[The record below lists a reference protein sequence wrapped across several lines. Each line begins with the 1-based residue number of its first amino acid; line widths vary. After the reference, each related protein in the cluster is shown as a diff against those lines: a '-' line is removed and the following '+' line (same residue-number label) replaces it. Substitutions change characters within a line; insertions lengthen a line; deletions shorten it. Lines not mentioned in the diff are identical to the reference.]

1 MYKLFH
7 TTVWGASN
15 PLRFK
20 FLLTMKFICLFLLV
34 TIFQGKAASFAQR
47 VTLNVKN
54 ASIDKVF
61 ESLNKQTNYNF
72 YYNDEL
78 IKKAQAIS
86 LSVTNAPLME
96 VLKQCFSGQPFTYS
110 INKNIIVLRP
120 YTAEEELLRQEIVV
134 SGKVT
139 DDKGAG
145 IPGASIKVKGT
156 SQATSTSSDGNFSI
170 KTNEN
175 AVLIISY
182 IGFATQEVAVQGR
195 STINIS
201 LKQSEEELAE
211 LIVVGYGT
219 RKKSDLTG
227 AISSIDE
234 KRIRE
239 IPSGNIATALQGSAP
254 GMSVL
259 KSGGNSHPGAP
270 PAIRIRGERSLGALN
285 DPLIIL
291 DGIPFNGNLND
302 ISQDDVVGATI
313 LKDASAT
320 AIYGSRGANGVI
332 LISTRRGKDG
342 KPVVNYSG
350 YAGFNKTLGDYDVM
364 DAEEFLLFR
373 KWARINGSA
382 PNTYT
387 GINDPSLT
395 SDEPTKTIFSD
406 KTEYNLYKAGT
417 NTNWQ
422 DLLYKTALLSNHQIG
437 VSGGTETTQ
446 YDVSVGYYTAG
457 GIYPGQGMDRYS
469 VKLSIDHKLGKFIK
483 VGLSSL
489 NSYNLTKG
497 LNLNPVSQFLQASP
511 FSTPYLPDGTLSTF
525 LPGSN
530 MNVWNPLSDFTPGN
544 ILDDVKRLNTFTTAY
559 LEADLTHGFKYK
571 LNTGIE
577 LSPETQGKFYGSNT
591 TKQLGT
597 PNYGYNRTATGYNYT
612 VENIL
617 TYDKTIA
624 EDHALNFTGLFSLQK
639 TRTEVNDVSYRDV
652 LADYIQ
658 YYNPRYASSVTSTGD
673 FMKASILSYMG
684 RLNYTY
690 KNKYLLTAT
699 LRADGSS
706 RLAAGNKWHSFPSAA
721 VGWNIKNEKFLENN
735 KTISTFKLR
744 GSYGRIGN
752 QAIGAYE
759 TIGGLTGIYYNYG
772 GTNVQ
777 GTYPNPDAPANVTL
791 GWEYT
796 STLNFG
802 LDYGLLNNRIT
813 GSVEYYQQKT
823 SDILLYQT
831 LPRTSGYNKIRNN
844 IGNTENSGM
853 EFNLSTVNFEGAD
866 QNSFK
871 WTTDLNVFFNRNK
884 ITKLA
889 SGVTMDLANS
899 WFVGSPNGV
908 IFDYKRVG
916 LWQNTPEDIAL
927 AVKYGLAANETAY
940 LTGSNSL
947 VGTVKVADIN
957 GDNKITADDREILGA
972 RQPKLEGGMTNRFVY
987 KNFDFSFV
995 TYFKYG
1001 GKLKSG
1007 IHGGWSN
1014 TFQAGYNNLDVDYWT
1029 PDNPVNYW
1037 PKPNSTLQN
1046 PMYKSTLDLFDA
1058 SYLKIR
1064 TVTLGYTLPAKVL
1077 KSIGARSA
1085 RVYTTASNPFT
1096 FFSPYMRDAKGLDPE
1111 TNSKIEEVTP
1121 ALWSMLFGLN
1131 ISF

>member
-7 TTVWGASN
+7 TTAWVAKGSM
-15 PLRFK
+15 RFK
-20 FLLTMKFICLFLLV
+20 FLLTMKFICMFLLV

-54 ASIDKVF
+54 APIESVF
-61 ESLNKQTNYNF
+61 ESLTSQTNYNF
-72 YYNDEL
+72 YYPDEL
-78 IKKAQAIS
+78 IKKAQKIN
-86 LSVTNAPLME
+86 LSVKDAPLTE
-96 VLKQCFSGQPFTYS
+96 VLKQCFSDQPFTYS
-110 INKNIIVLRP
+110 INRNMVVLRA
-120 YTAEEELLRQEIVV
+120 YTAEELQQQELIV

-139 DDKGAG
+139 DEKGAG
-145 IPGASIKVKGT
+145 IPGATIKVKGT
-156 SQATSTSSDGNFSI
+156 SQVATTNAQGNFSVS
-170 KTNEN
+170 TVEN
-175 AVLIISY
+175 AVLVITY
-182 IGFATQEVAVQGR
+182 IGFASQEVAVQGR
-195 STINIS
+195 KTINIS
-201 LKQSEEELAE
+201 LKPTEQELAE
-211 LIVVGYGT
+211 LVVVGYGT

-227 AISSIDE
+227 AISTVDE

-239 IPSGNIATALQGSAP
+239 IPAGNVASALQGSAP
-254 GMSVL
+254 GVSVL
-259 KSGGNSHPGAP
+259 KSGGNSHPGSP
-270 PAIRIRGERSLGALN
+270 PSVRIRGERSLGAGN
-285 DPLIIL
+285 EPLIIL

-302 ISQDDVVGATI
+302 ISQDDVVSATI
-313 LKDASAT
+313 LKDASST

-332 LISTRRGKDG
+332 LISTRRGKNG
-342 KPVVNYSG
+342 KPVVNYNG
-350 YAGFNKTLGDYDVM
+350 YVGFNKTLGDYDVM
-364 DAEEFLLFR
+364 DAEQFLLFR
-373 KWARINGSA
+373 KWARVNGSA

-387 GINDPSLT
+387 GIDDPALT

-406 KTEYNLYKAGT
+406 KTEYNLYKAGM

-422 DLLYKTALLSNHQIG
+422 DLLYKTALLTNHQVG
-437 VSGGTETTQ
+437 VSGGSDATQ

-469 VKLSIDHKLGKFIK
+469 VKLSIDHKLGNYIK

-497 LNLNPVSQFLQASP
+497 INLNPVSQFLQASP

-530 MNVWNPLSDFTPGN
+530 MNVWNPLSDFTPGS
-544 ILDDVKRLNTFTTAY
+544 LVDDIKRLNTFTTAY
-559 LEADLTHGFKYK
+559 LEADLTRGFKYK

-597 PNYGYNRTATGYNYT
+597 QNYGYNRTATGYNYT

-624 EDHALNFTGLFSLQK
+624 EDHALNVTGLFSLQK

-658 YYNPRYASSVTSTGD
+658 YYNPKYASSVTSSGD
-673 FMKASILSYMG
+673 FNKASILSYMG

-699 LRADGSS
+699 LRTDGSS
-706 RLAAGNKWHSFPSAA
+706 RLATGNKWHSFPSAA
-721 VGWNIKNEKFLENN
+721 VGWNLKNESFLQNN
-735 KTISTFKLR
+735 KTLSALKLR

-752 QAIGAYE
+752 QAIGSYE
-759 TIGGLTGIYYNYG
+759 TLGGLTGIYYNYG

-777 GTYPNPDAPANVTL
+777 GTYPNPDAPANITL

-796 STLNFG
+796 GTLNLG
-802 LDYGLLNNRIT
+802 LDYGLFNNRIT

-831 LPRTSGYNKIRNN
+831 LPRTSGYNRIRNN
-844 IGNTENSGM
+844 VGNTENNGM
-853 EFNLSTVNFEGAD
+853 EFNLSTINFEGSSPD
-866 QNSFK
+866 SFR

-884 ITKLA
+884 ISKLA
-889 SGVTMDLANS
+889 SGVTRDLANS

-908 IFDYKRVG
+908 FFDYQRLG

-927 AVKYGLAANETAY
+927 ALKYGLAANENAY
-940 LTGSNSL
+940 LNGSNSL
-947 VGTVKVADIN
+947 VGTVKVADAN
-957 GDNKITADDREILGA
+957 GDNKITADDRVILGS
-972 RQPKLEGGMTNRFVY
+972 RQPKLEGGMTNRFTY

-995 TYFKYG
+995 AYFKYG

-1029 PDNPVNYW
+1029 PENPVNYW

-1064 TVTLGYTLPAKVL
+1064 TMTLGYTLSGKTLKTVGAK
-1077 KSIGARSA
+1077 SA
-1085 RVYTTASNPFT
+1085 RIYATASNPFT

-1111 TNSKIEEVTP
+1111 TNRNIEEITP
-1121 ALWSMLFGLN
+1121 SLWSMLFGLN
-1131 ISF
+1131 VSF

>member
-7 TTVWGASN
+7 TTAWGAKGSM
-15 PLRFK
+15 RFK
-20 FLLTMKFICLFLLV
+20 FLLTMKFICMFLLV

-54 ASIDKVF
+54 APIESVF
-61 ESLNKQTNYNF
+61 ESLTSQTNYNF
-72 YYNDEL
+72 YYPDEL
-78 IKKAQAIS
+78 IKKAQKIN
-86 LSVTNAPLME
+86 LSVKDAPLTE
-96 VLKQCFSGQPFTYS
+96 VLKQCFSDQPFTYS
-110 INKNIIVLRP
+110 INRNMVVLRA
-120 YTAEEELLRQEIVV
+120 YTAEELQQQELIV

-139 DDKGAG
+139 DEKGAG
-145 IPGASIKVKGT
+145 IPGATIKVKGT
-156 SQATSTSSDGNFSI
+156 SQVATTNAQGNFSVS
-170 KTNEN
+170 TVEN
-175 AVLIISY
+175 AVLVITY
-182 IGFATQEVAVQGR
+182 IGFASQEVAVQGR
-195 STINIS
+195 KTINIS
-201 LKQSEEELAE
+201 LKPTEQELAE
-211 LIVVGYGT
+211 LVVVGYGT

-227 AISSIDE
+227 AISTVDE

-239 IPSGNIATALQGSAP
+239 IPAGNVASALQGSAP
-254 GMSVL
+254 GVSVL
-259 KSGGNSHPGAP
+259 KSGGNSHPGSP
-270 PAIRIRGERSLGALN
+270 PSVRIRGERSLGAGN
-285 DPLIIL
+285 EPLIIL

-302 ISQDDVVGATI
+302 ISQDDVVSATI
-313 LKDASAT
+313 LKDASST

-332 LISTRRGKDG
+332 LISTRRGKNG
-342 KPVVNYSG
+342 KPVVNYNG
-350 YAGFNKTLGDYDVM
+350 YVGFNKTLGDYDVM
-364 DAEEFLLFR
+364 DAEQFLLFR
-373 KWARINGSA
+373 KWARVNGSA

-387 GINDPSLT
+387 GIDDPALT

-406 KTEYNLYKAGT
+406 KTEYNLYKAGM

-422 DLLYKTALLSNHQIG
+422 DLLYKTALLTNHQVG
-437 VSGGTETTQ
+437 VSGGSDATQ

-469 VKLSIDHKLGKFIK
+469 VKLSIDHKLGNYIK

-497 LNLNPVSQFLQASP
+497 INLNPVSQFLQASP

-530 MNVWNPLSDFTPGN
+530 MNVWNPLSDFTPGS
-544 ILDDVKRLNTFTTAY
+544 LVDDIKRLNTFTTAY
-559 LEADLTHGFKYK
+559 LEADLTRGFKYK

-597 PNYGYNRTATGYNYT
+597 QNYGYNRTATGYNYT

-624 EDHALNFTGLFSLQK
+624 EDHALNVTGLFSLQK

-658 YYNPRYASSVTSTGD
+658 YYNPKYASSVTSSGD
-673 FMKASILSYMG
+673 FNKASILSYMG

-699 LRADGSS
+699 LRTDGSS
-706 RLAAGNKWHSFPSAA
+706 RLATGNKWHSFPSAA
-721 VGWNIKNEKFLENN
+721 VGWNLKNESFLQNN
-735 KTISTFKLR
+735 KTLSALKLR

-752 QAIGAYE
+752 QAIGSYE
-759 TIGGLTGIYYNYG
+759 TLGGLTGIYYNYG

-777 GTYPNPDAPANVTL
+777 GTYPNPDAPANITL

-796 STLNFG
+796 GTLNLG
-802 LDYGLLNNRIT
+802 LDYGLFNNRIT

-831 LPRTSGYNKIRNN
+831 LPRTSGYNRIRNN
-844 IGNTENSGM
+844 VGNTENNGM
-853 EFNLSTVNFEGAD
+853 EFNLSTINFEGSSPD
-866 QNSFK
+866 SFR

-884 ITKLA
+884 ISKLA
-889 SGVTMDLANS
+889 SGVTRDLANS

-908 IFDYKRVG
+908 FFDYQRLG

-927 AVKYGLAANETAY
+927 ALKYGLAANENAY
-940 LTGSNSL
+940 LNGSNSL
-947 VGTVKVADIN
+947 VGTVKVADAN
-957 GDNKITADDREILGA
+957 GDNKITADDRVILGS
-972 RQPKLEGGMTNRFVY
+972 RQPKLEGGMTNRFTY

-995 TYFKYG
+995 AYFKYG

-1029 PDNPVNYW
+1029 PENPVNYW

-1064 TVTLGYTLPAKVL
+1064 TMTLGYTLSGKTL
-1077 KSIGARSA
+1077 KTIGAKSA
-1085 RVYTTASNPFT
+1085 RIYATASNPFT

-1111 TNSKIEEVTP
+1111 TNRNIEEITP
-1121 ALWSMLFGLN
+1121 SLWSMLFGLN
-1131 ISF
+1131 VSF

>member
-1 MYKLFH
+1 M
-7 TTVWGASN
+7 
-15 PLRFK
+15 
-20 FLLTMKFICLFLLV
+20 FLLV

-54 ASIDKVF
+54 APIELVF
-61 ESLNKQTNYNF
+61 ESLTKQTNYNF
-72 YYNDEL
+72 YYPDEL
-78 IKKAQAIS
+78 IRKAQKIN
-86 LSVTNAPLME
+86 LSVKDVPLIE
-96 VLKQCFSGQPFTYS
+96 VLKQCFSDQPFTYS
-110 INKNIIVLRP
+110 INKNIVVLRA
-120 YTAEEELLRQEIVV
+120 YTAAEELERQEIIV

-139 DDKGAG
+139 DDKGVG
-145 IPGASIKVKGT
+145 IPGATIKVKGT
-156 SQATSTSSDGNFSI
+156 NQVVTTNAQGNFSI
-170 KTNEN
+170 RTVEN
-175 AVLIISY
+175 AVLVVSY
-182 IGFATQEVAVQGR
+182 IGFSSQEVTVQGR
-195 STINIS
+195 TTIDIT
-201 LKQSEEELAE
+201 LKQSEQELAE
-211 LIVVGYGT
+211 LVVVGYGT
-219 RKKSDLTG
+219 RKRSDLTG
-227 AISSIDE
+227 AISTVDE

-239 IPSGNIATALQGSAP
+239 IPAGNVASALQGSAP
-254 GMSVL
+254 GVSVL
-259 KSGGNSHPGAP
+259 KSGGNSHPGSP
-270 PAIRIRGERSLGALN
+270 PSIRIRGERSLGAGN

-302 ISQDDVVGATI
+302 ISQDDVVSATI
-313 LKDASAT
+313 LKDASST

-332 LISTRRGKDG
+332 LINTRRGKNG
-342 KPVVNYSG
+342 KPVVNYNG
-350 YAGFNKTLGDYDVM
+350 YVGFNKTLGEYDVM
-364 DAEEFLLFR
+364 DAEQFLLFR

-387 GINDPSLT
+387 GIDDPSLT

-406 KTEYNLYKAGT
+406 KTEYNLYKAGM

-422 DLLYKTALLSNHQIG
+422 DLLYKTALLTNHQIG
-437 VSGGTETTQ
+437 VSGGTDATQ

-469 VKLSIDHKLGKFIK
+469 VKLSIDHKLGNYIK

-497 LNLNPVSQFLQASP
+497 INLSPVSQFLQASP

-530 MNVWNPLSDFTPGN
+530 MNVWNPLSDFKPGN
-544 ILDDVKRLNTFTTAY
+544 LVDDVKRLNTFTTAY
-559 LEADLTHGFKYK
+559 LEADFTNGLKYK
-571 LNTGIE
+571 LNAGIE

-597 PNYGYNRTATGYNYT
+597 QNYGYNRTATGYNYT

-658 YYNPRYASSVTSTGD
+658 YYNPRYASSVTSSGD
-673 FMKASILSYMG
+673 FNKASILSYMG

-706 RLAAGNKWHSFPSAA
+706 RLADGNKWHSFPSAA
-721 VGWNIKNEKFLENN
+721 VGWNIKNESFLQKN
-735 KTISTFKLR
+735 KTISALKLR

-752 QAIGAYE
+752 QAIGSYE
-759 TIGGLTGIYYNYG
+759 TLGGLTGIYYNYG

-777 GTYPNPDAPANVTL
+777 GTYPNPDAPANITL

-796 STLNFG
+796 STLNLG
-802 LDYGLLNNRIT
+802 LDYGLFNNRIT

-831 LPRTSGYNKIRNN
+831 LPRTSGYNRIRNN
-844 IGNTENSGM
+844 IGNTENNGM
-853 EFNLSTVNFEGAD
+853 EFNLSTINFEGSNP
-866 QNSFK
+866 NSFK

-884 ITKLA
+884 ISKLA
-889 SGVTMDLANS
+889 SGVTRDLANS

-908 IFDYKRVG
+908 FFDYQRVG

-927 AVKYGLAANETAY
+927 AIKYGLAASETAY

-947 VGTVKVADIN
+947 VGTVKVADVT
-957 GDNKITADDREILGA
+957 GDNKITADDRVILGS
-972 RQPKLEGGMTNRFVY
+972 RQPKLEGGMTNRFTY

-995 TYFKYG
+995 AYFKYG

-1014 TFQAGYNNLDVDYWT
+1014 TFQAGYNNLDVDYWI

-1046 PMYKSTLDLFDA
+1046 PVYKSTLDLFDA

-1064 TVTLGYTLPAKVL
+1064 TMTLGYTFSGKALKTVGAK
-1077 KSIGARSA
+1077 SA
-1085 RVYTTASNPFT
+1085 RIYATASNPFT

-1111 TNSKIEEVTP
+1111 TNRNIDEITP
-1121 ALWSMLFGLN
+1121 SLWSMLFGLN
-1131 ISF
+1131 VSF

>member
-7 TTVWGASN
+7 TSVWRATGS
-15 PLRFK
+15 LRFK
-20 FLLTMKFICLFLLV
+20 FLLTMKFICMFLLI

-54 ASIDKVF
+54 ASLDKVF
-61 ESLNKQTNYNF
+61 ESLNQQTNYNF

-78 IKKAQAIS
+78 IRKARTIS
-86 LSVTNAPLME
+86 LSVTDEPLIE
-96 VLKQCFSGQPFTYS
+96 VLKQCFSRQPFTYS
-110 INKNIIVLRP
+110 INKNVVVLRA
-120 YTAEEELLRQEIVV
+120 YSAAEQLQRQEIVV

-156 SQATSTSSDGNFSI
+156 NQTASTTAEGNFSI
-170 KTNEN
+170 RTNEN
-175 AVLIISY
+175 AVLVVSY
-182 IGFATQEVAVQGR
+182 VGFVSQEIAVQGR
-195 STINIS
+195 TSVNIT

-211 LIVVGYGT
+211 LVIVGYGT

-227 AISSIDE
+227 SVSTVDE

-239 IPSGNIATALQGSAP
+239 IPAGNIATALQGSAP
-254 GMSVL
+254 GVSIL
-259 KSGGNSHPGAP
+259 KTDGKSHPGSP
-270 PAIRIRGERSLGALN
+270 PTIRIRGERSLGAGN

-302 ISQDDVVGATI
+302 ISQDDVVSATI

-320 AIYGSRGANGVI
+320 AIYGSRGANGVV
-332 LISTRRGKDG
+332 LINTRRGKNG
-342 KPVVNYSG
+342 KPVVSYNG
-350 YAGFNKTLGDYDVM
+350 YAGFNKTLGNYDVM
-364 DAEEFLLFR
+364 DASQFLQFR

-382 PNTYT
+382 ANTYT
-387 GINDPSLT
+387 GIDDPGLV

-406 KTEYNLYKAGT
+406 KTEYALYKAGT

-422 DLLYKTALLSNHQIG
+422 DLLYKTALLTNHQVG
-437 VSGGTETTQ
+437 VSGGSDATQ
-446 YDVSVGYYTAG
+446 YDISVGYYNAG
-457 GIYPGQGMDRYS
+457 GIYPGQGMNRYS
-469 VKLSIDHKLGKFIK
+469 AKLSIDHKLGKYIK

-489 NSYNLTKG
+489 NSYNLTTG

-511 FSTPYLPDGTLSTF
+511 FSTPYLADGTLATF

-544 ILDDVKRLNTFTTAY
+544 VVDDVKRLNTFTTAY
-559 LEADLTHGFKYK
+559 LEADFTHGFKYK

-577 LSPETQGKFYGSNT
+577 LSPETQGKFYASNT

-597 PNYGYNRTATGYNYT
+597 QNYGYNRTATGYNYT
-612 VENIL
+612 VENIV

-624 EDHALNFTGLFSLQK
+624 EDHALNLTGLFSLQK
-639 TRTEVNDVSYRDV
+639 TRMEVNDVSYRDV

-658 YYNPRYASSVTSTGD
+658 YYNPKYASSVTSSGD
-673 FMKASILSYMG
+673 FNKASILSYMG

-706 RLAAGNKWHSFPSAA
+706 RLATGNKWHSFPSAA
-721 VGWNIKNEKFLENN
+721 LGWNIKNEKFLENT
-735 KTISTFKLR
+735 KLVSALKLR
-744 GSYGRIGN
+744 SSYGKIGN
-752 QAIGAYE
+752 QAIGSYE
-759 TIGGLTGIYYNYG
+759 TIGGLTSIYYNYG

-777 GTYPNPDAPANVTL
+777 GTYPNPDAPANITL

-796 STLNFG
+796 STLNFA
-802 LDYGLLNNRIT
+802 LDYGFFNNRIT

-844 IGNTENSGM
+844 IGITENNGM
-853 EFNLSTVNFEGAD
+853 EFNLSTINFDAAN
-866 QNSFK
+866 QNSLK

-889 SGVTMDLANS
+889 SGATKDLANS

-908 IFDYKRVG
+908 IFDYQRTG
-916 LWQNTPEDIAL
+916 LWQNTPDDIAL
-927 AVKYGLAANETAY
+927 AIKYGLVANESAY
-940 LTGSNSL
+940 LTGTNSL

-957 GDNKITADDREILGA
+957 GDNKITADDRVILGS
-972 RQPKLEGGMTNRFVY
+972 RQPKLEGGMTNRFAY

-1037 PKPNSTLQN
+1037 PKPNSTLQT
-1046 PMYKSTLDLFDA
+1046 PAYRSTLDLFDA

-1064 TVTLGYTLPAKVL
+1064 SMTLGYTLPGKTLNA
-1077 KSIGARSA
+1077 IGAKSA
-1085 RVYTTASNPFT
+1085 RIYATASNPFT

-1111 TNSKIEEVTP
+1111 TNKNVDEITP
-1121 ALWSMLFGLN
+1121 SLWSMVFGIN
-1131 ISF
+1131 VSF

>member
-7 TTVWGASN
+7 TSVWRATGS
-15 PLRFK
+15 LRFK
-20 FLLTMKFICLFLLV
+20 FLLTMKFICMFLLV

-54 ASIDKVF
+54 APLDKVF
-61 ESLNKQTNYNF
+61 ESLNQQTNYNF

-78 IKKAQAIS
+78 IKKARKIS
-86 LSVTNAPLME
+86 LSVTDEPLIE

-110 INKNIIVLRP
+110 MNKNVVVLRP
-120 YTAEEELLRQEIVV
+120 YSVAEQLLRQEIVV

-139 DDKGAG
+139 DDKHVG
-145 IPGASIKVKGT
+145 IPGASIKIKGT
-156 SQATSTSSDGNFSI
+156 NQTASTTAEGNFSI
-170 KTNEN
+170 RTNEN
-175 AVLIISY
+175 AILVVSY
-182 IGFATQEVAVQGR
+182 VGFVSQEIAVQGR
-195 STINIS
+195 TSINIT

-211 LIVVGYGT
+211 LVIVGYGT

-227 AISSIDE
+227 SVSTVDE

-239 IPSGNIATALQGSAP
+239 IPAGNIATALQGSAP
-254 GMSVL
+254 GVSIL
-259 KSGGNSHPGAP
+259 KTDGKSHPGSP
-270 PAIRIRGERSLGALN
+270 PTIRIRGERSLGAGN

-302 ISQDDVVGATI
+302 ISQDDVVSATI

-320 AIYGSRGANGVI
+320 AIYGSRGANGVV
-332 LISTRRGKDG
+332 LINTRRGKNG
-342 KPVVNYSG
+342 KPVVSYNG
-350 YAGFNKTLGDYDVM
+350 YAGFNETLGNYDVM
-364 DAEEFLLFR
+364 DASQFLQFR

-382 PNTYT
+382 TNTYT
-387 GINDPSLT
+387 GIDDPALI

-406 KTEYNLYKAGT
+406 KTEYALYKAGT

-422 DLLYKTALLSNHQIG
+422 DLLYKTALLTNHQVG
-437 VSGGTETTQ
+437 VSGGSDATQ
-446 YDVSVGYYTAG
+446 YDISVGYYNAG
-457 GIYPGQGMDRYS
+457 GIYPGQGMNRYS
-469 VKLSIDHKLGKFIK
+469 AKLSIDHKLGKYIK

-489 NSYNLTKG
+489 NSYNLTTG

-511 FSTPYLPDGTLSTF
+511 FSTPYLADGTLATF

-544 ILDDVKRLNTFTTAY
+544 VVDDVKRLNTFTTAY
-559 LEADLTHGFKYK
+559 LEADFTHGFKYK

-577 LSPETQGKFYGSNT
+577 LSPETQGKFYASNT

-597 PNYGYNRTATGYNYT
+597 QNYGYNRTATGYNYT

-624 EDHALNFTGLFSLQK
+624 EDHALNLTGLFSLQK

-658 YYNPRYASSVTSTGD
+658 YYNPKYASSVTSSGD
-673 FMKASILSYMG
+673 FNKASILSYMG

-721 VGWNIKNEKFLENN
+721 LGWNIKNEKFLENN
-735 KTISTFKLR
+735 KLVSALKLR
-744 GSYGRIGN
+744 SSYGKIGN
-752 QAIGAYE
+752 QAIGSYE

-777 GTYPNPDAPANVTL
+777 GTYPNPDAPANITL

-796 STLNFG
+796 STLNFA
-802 LDYGLLNNRIT
+802 LDYGLFNNRIT

-844 IGNTENSGM
+844 IGTTENNGM
-853 EFNLSTVNFEGAD
+853 EFNLSTINFDAAN
-866 QNSFK
+866 QNSLK

-889 SGVTMDLANS
+889 SGATKDLANS

-908 IFDYKRVG
+908 IFDYQRTG
-916 LWQNTPEDIAL
+916 LWQNTPDDIAL
-927 AVKYGLAANETAY
+927 AIKYGLVANESAY
-940 LTGSNSL
+940 LTGTNSL

-957 GDNKITADDREILGA
+957 GDNKITADDRVILGS
-972 RQPKLEGGMTNRFVY
+972 RQPKLEGGMTNRFAY

-1037 PKPNSTLQN
+1037 PKPNSTLQT
-1046 PMYKSTLDLFDA
+1046 PAYRSTLDLFDA

-1064 TVTLGYTLPAKVL
+1064 SMTLGYTLPGKKLAA
-1077 KSIGARSA
+1077 IGAKSA
-1085 RVYTTASNPFT
+1085 RIYATASNPFT

-1111 TNSKIEEVTP
+1111 TNKNVDEITP
-1121 ALWSMLFGLN
+1121 SLWSMVFGIN
-1131 ISF
+1131 VSF

>member
-7 TTVWGASN
+7 TTAWGAKGSM
-15 PLRFK
+15 RFK
-20 FLLTMKFICLFLLV
+20 FLLTMKFICMFLLV

-54 ASIDKVF
+54 APIESVF
-61 ESLNKQTNYNF
+61 ESLTSQTNYNF
-72 YYNDEL
+72 YYPDEL
-78 IKKAQAIS
+78 IKKAQKIN
-86 LSVTNAPLME
+86 LSVKDAPLTE
-96 VLKQCFSGQPFTYS
+96 VLKQCFSDQPFTYS
-110 INKNIIVLRP
+110 INRNMVVLRA
-120 YTAEEELLRQEIVV
+120 YTAEELQQQELIV

-139 DDKGAG
+139 DEKGAG
-145 IPGASIKVKGT
+145 IPGATIKVKGT
-156 SQATSTSSDGNFSI
+156 SQVATTNAQGNFSVS
-170 KTNEN
+170 TVEN
-175 AVLIISY
+175 AVLVITY
-182 IGFATQEVAVQGR
+182 IGFASQEVAVQGR
-195 STINIS
+195 KTINIS
-201 LKQSEEELAE
+201 LKPTEQELAE
-211 LIVVGYGT
+211 LVVVGYGT

-227 AISSIDE
+227 AISTVDE

-239 IPSGNIATALQGSAP
+239 IPAGNVASALQGSAP
-254 GMSVL
+254 GVSVL
-259 KSGGNSHPGAP
+259 KSGGNSHPGSP
-270 PAIRIRGERSLGALN
+270 PSVRIRGERSLGAGN
-285 DPLIIL
+285 EPLIIL

-302 ISQDDVVGATI
+302 ISQDDVVSATI
-313 LKDASAT
+313 LKDASST

-332 LISTRRGKDG
+332 LISTRRGKNG
-342 KPVVNYSG
+342 KPVVNYNG
-350 YAGFNKTLGDYDVM
+350 YVGFNKTLGDYDVM
-364 DAEEFLLFR
+364 DAEQFLLFR
-373 KWARINGSA
+373 KWARVNGSA

-387 GINDPSLT
+387 GIDDPALT

-406 KTEYNLYKAGT
+406 KTEYNLYKAGM

-422 DLLYKTALLSNHQIG
+422 DLLYKTALLTNHQVG
-437 VSGGTETTQ
+437 VSGGSDATQ

-469 VKLSIDHKLGKFIK
+469 VKLSIDHKLGNYIK

-497 LNLNPVSQFLQASP
+497 INLNPVSQFLQASP

-530 MNVWNPLSDFTPGN
+530 MNVWNPLSDFTPGS
-544 ILDDVKRLNTFTTAY
+544 LVDDIKRLNTFTTAY
-559 LEADLTHGFKYK
+559 LEADLTRGFKYK

-597 PNYGYNRTATGYNYT
+597 QNYGYNRTATGYNYT

-624 EDHALNFTGLFSLQK
+624 EDHALNVTGLFSLQK

-658 YYNPRYASSVTSTGD
+658 YYNPKYASSVTSSGD
-673 FMKASILSYMG
+673 FNKASILSYMG

-699 LRADGSS
+699 LRTDGSS
-706 RLAAGNKWHSFPSAA
+706 RLATGNKWHSFPSAA
-721 VGWNIKNEKFLENN
+721 VGWNLKNESFLQNN
-735 KTISTFKLR
+735 KTLSALKLR

-752 QAIGAYE
+752 QAIGSYE
-759 TIGGLTGIYYNYG
+759 TLGGLTGIYYNYG

-777 GTYPNPDAPANVTL
+777 GTYPNPDAPANITL

-796 STLNFG
+796 GTLNLG
-802 LDYGLLNNRIT
+802 LDYGLFNNRIT

-831 LPRTSGYNKIRNN
+831 LPRTSGYNRIRNN
-844 IGNTENSGM
+844 VGNTENNGM
-853 EFNLSTVNFEGAD
+853 EFNLSTINFEGSSPD
-866 QNSFK
+866 SFR

-884 ITKLA
+884 ISKLA
-889 SGVTMDLANS
+889 SGVTRDLANS

-908 IFDYKRVG
+908 FFDYQRLG

-927 AVKYGLAANETAY
+927 ALKYGLAANENAY
-940 LTGSNSL
+940 LNGSNSL
-947 VGTVKVADIN
+947 VGTVKVADAN
-957 GDNKITADDREILGA
+957 GDNKITADDRVILGS
-972 RQPKLEGGMTNRFVY
+972 RQPKLEGGMTNRFTY

-995 TYFKYG
+995 AYFKYG

-1029 PDNPVNYW
+1029 PENPVNYW

-1064 TVTLGYTLPAKVL
+1064 TMTLGYTLSGKTLKTVGAK
-1077 KSIGARSA
+1077 SA
-1085 RVYTTASNPFT
+1085 RIYATASNPFT

-1111 TNSKIEEVTP
+1111 TNRNIEEITP
-1121 ALWSMLFGLN
+1121 SLWSMLFGLN
-1131 ISF
+1131 VSF